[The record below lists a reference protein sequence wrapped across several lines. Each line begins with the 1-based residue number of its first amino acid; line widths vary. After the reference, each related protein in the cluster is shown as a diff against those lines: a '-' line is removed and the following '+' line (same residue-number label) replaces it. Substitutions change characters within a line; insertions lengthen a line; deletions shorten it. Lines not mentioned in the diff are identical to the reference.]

1 MSLTGTQ
8 RDAEGRKHFAGLA
21 LVLFM
26 PQASKQEQDYSGPEW
41 NQKMEEGFSPP
52 HKRLL
57 EEKQL

>member
-1 MSLTGTQ
+1 MKRL
-8 RDAEGRKHFAGLA
+8 AGLA

-26 PQASKQEQDYSGPEW
+26 PQANKQEQDYSGPEW
-41 NQKMEEGFSPP
+41 NQKWERGFLP